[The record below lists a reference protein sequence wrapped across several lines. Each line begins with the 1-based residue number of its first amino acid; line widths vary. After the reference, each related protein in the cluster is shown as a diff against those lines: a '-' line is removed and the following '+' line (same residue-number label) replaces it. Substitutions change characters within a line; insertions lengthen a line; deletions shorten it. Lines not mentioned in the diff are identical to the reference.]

1 MQQLLESIAIAL
13 QAIWANKL
21 RSFMTVLG
29 NIVAVASIVI
39 VVSLIQGMNAMVSRA
54 IVTDVGADS
63 FTIQRLPPV
72 RTADDEEQNRNNPRI
87 TLAEADI
94 IRRFSPTI
102 ASVMAQAQQRG
113 TIAYRD
119 RVLENVQ
126 VQGVTRAYLDFA
138 SFDAERGRVM
148 SAVEVERNRPV
159 VLLGWD
165 VADAL
170 FGDVSPLEHII
181 KIQGVHFRVVGV
193 SERKG
198 GVFGASMDGF
208 AVIPVGSHL
217 KLFGA
222 RQSLSLMVKPASPAL
237 LPLAMD
243 DATVALRVARRL
255 KPNDPDNFGIFTS
268 DTLLG
273 VYRQAT
279 AGIFTVLV
287 GVVALSL
294 LVGGIVIMNI
304 MLMVVTDR
312 TREIGL
318 RKAVGARRR
327 DILSQVLTESV
338 TLSTVGG
345 VVGILLGFPRGP
357 GDCDAD
363 SPAGASRTMVG
374 RPRDRHRSGGGPLLW
389 RLSSVARRRSRSDRS
404 ATQRMNTSP
413 ERCEGASA
421 RVRVRGCDGASDS
434 ATCES
439 ARAPSHQPS
448 HLRTS
453 HRRTSTSHIERQ

>member
-1 MQQLLESIAIAL
+1 MHQILESIAIAL
-13 QAIWANKL
+13 QSIWANKL

-29 NIVAVASIVI
+29 NIVAVTSIVT
-39 VVSLIQGMNAMVSRA
+39 VVSLIQGMNAMVSQA

-72 RTADDEEQNRNNPRI
+72 RTAEDEERTRNNPLV
-87 TLAEADI
+87 TLAEANA
-94 IRRFSPTI
+94 IRRFGPAI
-102 ASVMAQAQQRG
+102 RSVVAQAQRRG

-119 RVLENVQ
+119 QVLEIVQ
-126 VQGVTRAYLDFA
+126 IQGVTSDYLDFA
-138 SFDAERGRVM
+138 TFDAERGRMM
-148 SAVEVERNRPV
+148 SASEVERNQPV
-159 VLLGWD
+159 VLIGWD
-165 VADAL
+165 VAGKL
-170 FGDVSPLEHII
+170 FGEVSPLDKVI

-208 AVIPVGSHL
+208 AVIPIGAHM
-217 KLFGA
+217 KLFGT

-255 KPNDPDNFGIFTS
+255 KPREPDNFGIFTS

-273 VYRQAT
+273 IYRQAT
-279 AGIFTVLV
+279 AGIFAVLV

-318 RKAVGARRR
+318 RKAVGARRK
-327 DILSQVLTESV
+327 DILLQVLTESV

-345 VVGILLGFPRGP
+345 LAGITLGFLAAQAIAAATPL
-357 GDCDAD
+357 
-363 SPAGASRTMVG
+363 PARLEPWSVALGIGITAAVGLFFGAYPASRAA
-374 RPRDRHRSGGGPLLW
+374 
-389 RLSSVARRRSRSDRS
+389 RLDPIEALRR
-404 ATQRMNTSP
+404 
-413 ERCEGASA
+413 E
-421 RVRVRGCDGASDS
+421 
-434 ATCES
+434 
-439 ARAPSHQPS
+439 
-448 HLRTS
+448 
-453 HRRTSTSHIERQ
+453 